1 MERRNPLQSLNNLY
15 NLLLFRLFMLVCEN
29 YMNDRIILKKKKKQK
44 TLPSIFPNVSTL
56 IPLENTHNHRPQIG
70 PYGCPKSSQWLLH
83 YLFLKTSLSS
93 PTSFSP
99 DNLLASC
106 LVFLRKPQVMRRYV
120 VHTPPSPLP
129 TTWPST
135 LISSWNFLIN
145 FPCFHLTAS
154 KQLCF
159 LTWP

>member
-1 MERRNPLQSLNNLY
+1 MNTWLSCGLCCGWVRALGQICG
-15 NLLLFRLFMLVCEN
+15 FR
-29 YMNDRIILKKKKKQK
+29 MNRGARASPKQA
-44 TLPSIFPNVSTL
+44 LRFSCVSQVSTL

-83 YLFLKTSLSS
+83 YLFLKTILSS